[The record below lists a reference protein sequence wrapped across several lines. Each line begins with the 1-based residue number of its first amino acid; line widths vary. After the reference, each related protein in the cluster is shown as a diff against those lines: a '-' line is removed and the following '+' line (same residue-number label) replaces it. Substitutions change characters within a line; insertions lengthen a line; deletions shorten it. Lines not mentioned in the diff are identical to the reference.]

1 MQKAGVLRDMAGC
14 TKRSWPLA
22 IEGIRYPVSGRGMTG
37 GEKSWRPERSQAKK
51 ATPKSGLFSVR
62 PAGRIY
68 LEVKVLYS
76 PDKGK
81 S

>member
-1 MQKAGVLRDMAGC
+1 MKAAGAS
-14 TKRSWPLA
+14 R
-22 IEGIRYPVSGRGMTG
+22 R
-37 GEKSWRPERSQAKK
+37 
-51 ATPKSGLFSVR
+51 LFSVR

-76 PDKGK
+76 PGKGK